1 MHSAATVKTHLFSP
15 PPSCLL
21 PAPSSR
27 TFPVSVFAVCR
38 SRVPVVVGGGGCG
51 GREQEKTTSNVLSLH
66 RAAQL
71 KEEGPLLGFLDAKKR
86 NVRDSCWE
94 FDDGFVRRC
103 SKDWGSEG
111 DSALEAEILEF
122 MKNSESPEL
131 FPSKKQLIDAGRTD
145 LVVLVVRQG
154 GWMAS
159 GWDPEDCESE
169 SEVVLNW
176 KTDSESRAL
185 LSDEK
190 KVESDPELG
199 REASPLRDTSH
210 STASSTEISLVAAHY
225 VCSFAF
231 RETDNSGVDG
241 ILGRLEIQRNAN
253 FGFKLPERSK
263 VNRVPSHH
271 PAYDEPSAASKTL
284 LRNGAE
290 KWRIWSEQRAAFS
303 AKDFEACESGA
314 KETTTGEEVDSG
326 LHVPQMD
333 VDGCGDDAKRN
344 KTDPAQEGLEP
355 LSTRLQHMESK
366 LSAILNTL
374 KSEFGDNLFHKASER
389 PSDKHL
395 KHYDAWE
402 FQETYILSQQK
413 KLRSIQA
420 QKAIVEG
427 RMALAILDAQRLVE
441 QKQKKIDD
449 AQKGTQLLRNVY
461 IVWPTEASEVFLAGT
476 FDRWATKRKMERS
489 STNKFSLYIK
499 LYPGKYEIKFVVD
512 GKWKAD
518 PLLPYVQHYGY
529 VNNLLIVD

>member
-427 RMALAILDAQRLVE
+427 RMALAILYGQ
-441 QKQKKIDD
+441 
-449 AQKGTQLLRNVY
+449 
-461 IVWPTEASEVFLAGT
+461 
-476 FDRWATKRKMERS
+476 RKMERS